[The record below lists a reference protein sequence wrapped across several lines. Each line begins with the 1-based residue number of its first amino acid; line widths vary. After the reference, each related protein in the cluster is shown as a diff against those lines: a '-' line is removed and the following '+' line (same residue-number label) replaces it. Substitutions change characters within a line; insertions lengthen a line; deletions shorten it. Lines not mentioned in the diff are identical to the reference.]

1 MKRYL
6 INLMTAILARNPF
19 SVELKR
25 VKEEYRKTAEVAERL
40 KELHNTAQDNYAMLE
55 RKLGDYQNLVE
66 NLRKRIIDKENLIA
80 LQHDTYEKKLSE
92 CHATIANLQQQLKTV
107 S

>member
-6 INLMTAILARNPF
+6 RNLMTAILARNPF

-40 KELHNTAQDNYAMLE
+40 KELYNTVQGNYAMLE

-66 NLRKRIIDKENLIA
+66 NLRKRIMDKENLIA
-80 LQHDTYEKKLSE
+80 LQHDTYEKELSE
-92 CHATIANLQQQLKTV
+92 CQATIANLQQQLKTA
-107 S
+107 